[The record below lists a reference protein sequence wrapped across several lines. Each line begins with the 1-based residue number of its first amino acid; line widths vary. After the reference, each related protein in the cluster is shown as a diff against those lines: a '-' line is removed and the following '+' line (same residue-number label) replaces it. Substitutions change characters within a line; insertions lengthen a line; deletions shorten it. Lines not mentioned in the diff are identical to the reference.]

1 MKLNLLLLILGAIMV
16 IEGIP
21 YFLFPAKIKKFYQRL
36 KVAENNVLRA
46 AGFLMIVIGLII
58 VYMVKGKV
66 CQ

>member
-1 MKLNLLLLILGAIMV
+1 MNPNLLLLILGSILV

-21 YFLFPAKIKKFYQRL
+21 YFLLPTKIKKFYERL
-36 KVAENNVLRA
+36 QIVENNMLRA
-46 AGFLMIVIGLII
+46 AGFLMILIGLII

>member
-1 MKLNLLLLILGAIMV
+1 MNLNLLLLILGTILV

-21 YFLFPAKIKKFYQRL
+21 YFLFPAKIKKFYERL
-36 KVAENNVLRA
+36 KIAENNVLRV

-58 VYMVKGKV
+58 VYMVKEKV